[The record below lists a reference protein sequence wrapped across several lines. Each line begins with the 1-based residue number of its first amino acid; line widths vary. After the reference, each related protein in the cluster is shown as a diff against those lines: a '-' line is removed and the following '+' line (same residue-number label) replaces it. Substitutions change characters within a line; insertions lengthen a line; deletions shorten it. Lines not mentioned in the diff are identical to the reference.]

1 MEFIQHVSTVQL
13 EFNEKWNPFL
23 VNSTT
28 SNVSFDDLSNP
39 RYSILGFAIF
49 VLFLI
54 WHNSPKLQNPSG
66 LPVVGRKWYELGY
79 RNARDRFL
87 TGAPHVIKDSI
98 KKHGDAF
105 YLYTDSKFNLILN
118 YKYADAIRNDNRLSF
133 MKAIQHKFRTSSG
146 IHGFEPHMQACSD
159 RRFVREVVIQVLT
172 RSLSTFTEPINSEC
186 DYALRQ
192 NWTDKTETHE
202 VMLKETM
209 WKIVGQILSRI
220 YFNEEEIYR
229 NPEWIRLSADY
240 IKMSTVAAHE
250 LRSWP
255 KSVRKIAA
263 KFNPRCKLIQN
274 RLESL
279 RELTKP
285 LVTKL
290 NSQKPA
296 ENPASPVEWLNKAFH
311 DESPDLVSM
320 IIAICF
326 VSYDAGTEA
335 LTEILTDIS
344 GKDQLIRDLRSE
356 IIEVI
361 GKEGFS
367 RTALQNLHLMDSVMK
382 ESQRLHPES
391 YVPVQRLAMEDVTL
405 PDGIVIPK
413 DTVVMISGVHMMM
426 DSSVWPDGQKFDGYR
441 FYNLRQKAN
450 KASQSSFNY
459 VSTSPEHMGFGHGN
473 QACSGRFFAGYLI
486 KIVLCHILMKY
497 DFSVKVPAEG
507 AQLDRA
513 YTVVAHPEL
522 RINLTRRT
530 PEIPLEVAGSKA

>member
-1 MEFIQHVSTVQL
+1 
-13 EFNEKWNPFL
+13 
-23 VNSTT
+23 
-28 SNVSFDDLSNP
+28 
-39 RYSILGFAIF
+39 
-49 VLFLI
+49 
-54 WHNSPKLQNPSG
+54 
-66 LPVVGRKWYELGY
+66 
-79 RNARDRFL
+79 
-87 TGAPHVIKDSI
+87 
-98 KKHGDAF
+98 
-105 YLYTDSKFNLILN
+105 
-118 YKYADAIRNDNRLSF
+118 
-133 MKAIQHKFRTSSG
+133 
-146 IHGFEPHMQACSD
+146 
-159 RRFVREVVIQVLT
+159 
-172 RSLSTFTEPINSEC
+172 
-186 DYALRQ
+186 
-192 NWTDKTETHE
+192 
-202 VMLKETM
+202 MLKETM

-220 YFNEEEIYR
+220 YFNDEEIYR

-255 KSVRKIAA
+255 KSVRKIVA
-263 KFNPRCKLIQN
+263 KFNPNCKLIQD

-344 GKDQLIRDLRSE
+344 GKDQLIKDLRSE

-391 YVPVQRLAMEDVTL
+391 YGKSILSQRTAVPAATYARVSPRSTTGHGGCHFTRRNCDPQRHSRHDLWRSHDDGFLRLARRSEVRR
-405 PDGIVIPK
+405 I
-413 DTVVMISGVHMMM
+413 
-426 DSSVWPDGQKFDGYR
+426 Q
-441 FYNLRQKAN
+441 
-450 KASQSSFNY
+450 
-459 VSTSPEHMGFGHGN
+459 
-473 QACSGRFFAGYLI
+473 
-486 KIVLCHILMKY
+486 IL
-497 DFSVKVPAEG
+497 
-507 AQLDRA
+507 
-513 YTVVAHPEL
+513 
-522 RINLTRRT
+522 
-530 PEIPLEVAGSKA
+530 

>member
-1 MEFIQHVSTVQL
+1 MIVAHAIKYSNLHGTDQL
-13 EFNEKWNPFL
+13 RMRLCAP
-23 VNSTT
+23 
-28 SNVSFDDLSNP
+28 P
-39 RYSILGFAIF
+39 
-49 VLFLI
+49 
-54 WHNSPKLQNPSG
+54 
-66 LPVVGRKWYELGY
+66 EL
-79 RNARDRFL
+79 D
-87 TGAPHVIKDSI
+87 
-98 KKHGDAF
+98 
-105 YLYTDSKFNLILN
+105 
-118 YKYADAIRNDNRLSF
+118 
-133 MKAIQHKFRTSSG
+133 
-146 IHGFEPHMQACSD
+146 
-159 RRFVREVVIQVLT
+159 
-172 RSLSTFTEPINSEC
+172 
-186 DYALRQ
+186 RQ
-192 NWTDKTETHE
+192 NWYFVPSLDQRVGANPSFSEAHE

-391 YVPVQRLAMEDVTL
+391 YGKSISSQTTAVPVAT
-405 PDGIVIPK
+405 
-413 DTVVMISGVHMMM
+413 
-426 DSSVWPDGQKFDGYR
+426 Y
-441 FYNLRQKAN
+441 A
-450 KASQSSFNY
+450 
-459 VSTSPEHMGFGHGN
+459 
-473 QACSGRFFAGYLI
+473 
-486 KIVLCHILMKY
+486 
-497 DFSVKVPAEG
+497 
-507 AQLDRA
+507 
-513 YTVVAHPEL
+513 
-522 RINLTRRT
+522 RI
-530 PEIPLEVAGSKA
+530 